1 MMTSAQIARTF
12 ELFGTIIPSSTED
25 TTRRRT
31 AYFYR
36 QQAIAW
42 ARMGRQPW
50 PPGGD
55 MQSLCRRLAKSY
67 LASYRKLRS
76 GNQP

>member
-1 MMTSAQIARTF
+1 MTREKIERTF
-12 ELFGTIIPSSTED
+12 ELFGSVIPTSTAD
-25 TTRRRT
+25 TERRRT

-42 ARMGRQPW
+42 ARMARQHW

-55 MQSLCRRLAKSY
+55 MQALCRRLAKSY
-67 LASYRKLRS
+67 LASYRKMKVRTA
-76 GNQP
+76 